1 MRKYNAI
8 RNAVDFGK
16 GTKMKSIVKQIK
28 PISEMKL
35 IEAKRETK
43 WIEKGVLYEVVESY
57 GVDNFGYCKVQEPN
71 CIGGR
76 THFIHK
82 SNMKKVTVV

>member
-35 IEAKRETK
+35 IEAKRATK
-43 WIEKGVLYEVVESY
+43 WIETGVLYEVVSE
-57 GVDNFGYCKVQEPN
+57 VDSFGYCKVQEPR
-71 CIGGR
+71 CIGGH